1 MPPTK
6 EAVNAFARVR
16 LSVCLSVGKI
26 TQKTRAWI
34 WMKCCT
40 STDVGTWTNWLTF
53 EPDPDAL
60 QREILLRGKSHVQ
73 VLGARHCSRGNN
85 FVGGKCVP
93 PNALPVCCVIVVG
106 LCYLGKYFAAST
118 DMSPSSARPVS
129 TGTYVNFSVL
139 DVHSTRCRRPHSSS
153 HMSRHAW
160 TTATLYWRARRKRRR
175 PTNCNEC

>member
-1 MPPTK
+1 MRCNAKFYYGENPTYWYW
-6 EAVNAFARVR
+6 APVAAA
-16 LSVCLSVGKI
+16 
-26 TQKTRAWI
+26 TRGFK
-34 WMKCCT
+34 M
-40 STDVGTWTNWLTF
+40 
-53 EPDPDAL
+53 
-60 QREILLRGKSHVQ
+60 
-73 VLGARHCSRGNN
+73 VLFTASRGNN